1 MTSLNNKLQNIGV
14 LFGDVLGKTYH
25 YHKSDRAKPPY
36 AVWMEDGEDD
46 SLYTDE
52 GKGEQAI
59 AGTLDFFT
67 KTEFDSCVDGFQN
80 VLDANMARWSLNS
93 VQYEDETGLIHY
105 SWEWV
110 IL

>member
-1 MTSLNNKLQNIGV
+1 MISLNSKLRGVGV
-14 LFGDVLGKTYH
+14 LFGDVLGSTYH
-25 YHKSDRAKPPY
+25 YRKSDRVNPPY

-105 SWEWV
+105 LWEWV
-110 IL
+110 ML

>member
-1 MTSLNNKLQNIGV
+1 MTSLNEKLSGVGV
-14 LFGDVLGKTYH
+14 LFGDVLGRTFH
-25 YHKSDRAKPPY
+25 YRKKDRASAPY

-59 AGTLDFFT
+59 SGTLDFYT
-67 KTEFDSCVDGFQN
+67 KREFDPCVDGFQA
-80 VLDANMARWSLNS
+80 VLNANMARWSLTS

>member
-1 MTSLNNKLQNIGV
+1 MTSLNSKLQNIGI

-25 YHKSDRAKPPY
+25 YRKSDRVAPPY

-46 SLYTDE
+46 SLYTDDT
-52 GKGEQAI
+52 KSEQAI
-59 AGTLDFFT
+59 SGALDFYT
-67 KTEFDSCVDGFQN
+67 KTEFDPCVDGFQN
-80 VLDANMARWSLNS
+80 VLNANMERWTLAS

-110 IL
+110 ML